1 MKKPGKRVAIILLI
15 GVILLAAVP
24 ALFAGGQDE
33 PSPAAATAIE
43 GGIRRGGTISVAI
56 AGPVMQLDP
65 HKVKGDEAYNAT
77 FHIFSALTRINN
89 EFGAD
94 PELADSW
101 EHSADAKTWT
111 FYINQNAYF
120 TNGRQVTA
128 EDVKFSLERVLDKK
142 VSPRGYN
149 AIGPISS
156 VEVKDKF
163 TVVIK
168 LTKTYLD
175 LPVDLGGVFP
185 RIVAKENINEID
197 TNPIGSGP
205 FKLKKWDPSGVTVLE
220 RNDNYFI
227 NGEDGKPL
235 PYVDEYRIVP
245 IKENM
250 SQLAALKSGDIDLV
264 YRVSYDLLSQALLDK
279 KIVIQGTPTLGYHPI
294 VLNLDP
300 EVFDGKS
307 AEEARIFRNIKVRQA
322 FSYIIDRK
330 AALQIA
336 LGGYGIIGNDQT
348 IPPFHAYGNPNEK
361 QKTQDI
367 ELAKKLLAEAGVAP
381 GTHFKMY
388 TSPGRPGMMELA
400 IAFKQMAKG
409 AGIEIDI
416 EVVDISRY
424 WADIDFKV
432 PLMTSNWGGRQ
443 TVSATI
449 MPYYHSEGG
458 KNESHYADP
467 ALDKV
472 LEAAEGEADFDKRRE
487 LYWEAMEMVSEASV
501 TIIPYF
507 KNHYMAL
514 SQDVRGVDVHPLTY
528 LLVDKGWLIK

>member
-1 MKKPGKRVAIILLI
+1 MKIPGKRLVIVLLL
-15 GVILLAAVP
+15 GVILLTAGP
-24 ALFAGGQDE
+24 ALFAGGQNE
-33 PSPAAATAIE
+33 PSSAGAAVVE
-43 GGIRRGGTISVAI
+43 GGVRRGGTISVAV
-56 AGPVMQLDP
+56 ASPVMQLDP
-65 HKVKGDEAYNAT
+65 HKVKSEVAYNAT
-77 FHIFSALTRINN
+77 FHIFNALTRITSD
-89 EFGAD
+89 FGAE

-128 EDVKFSLERVLDKK
+128 EDVKFSLERVLDKE

-149 AIGPISS
+149 SIGPISTID
-156 VEVKDKF
+156 VKDKF
-163 TVVIK
+163 TVVIN

-175 LPVDLGGVFP
+175 LPVDLGGVYP
-185 RIVAKENINEID
+185 RIVAKENVGEID

-220 RNDNYFI
+220 RNDNYFLD
-227 NGEDGKPL
+227 GEDGKPL
-235 PYVDEYRIVP
+235 PYIDEYRIVP

-279 KIVIQGTPTLGYHPI
+279 KIVIQGTPTLGYQPI

-300 EVFDGKS
+300 VIYDGQDTK
-307 AEEARIFRNIKVRQA
+307 ERRIFRNEKIRQA
-322 FSYIIDRK
+322 FSYIIYRN

-336 LGGYGIIGNDQT
+336 LSGYGIVGNDQP
-348 IPPFHAYGNPNEK
+348 IPPFHMYGNPNEK

-400 IAFKQMAKG
+400 VAFKQMAKG
-409 AGIEIDI
+409 AGIVIDI

-424 WADIDFKV
+424 WADIEFKE

-443 TVSATI
+443 TVSACI
-449 MPYYHSEGG
+449 MPYYHSDGG
-458 KNESHYADP
+458 KNESHYSDP

-472 LEAAEGEADFDKRRE
+472 LEQAQGEANFEKRRD
-487 LYWEAMEMVSEASV
+487 LYWKAMEMVSEASV

-514 SQDVRGVDVHPLTY
+514 SQDVRGIDVHPLTY
-528 LLVDKGWLIK
+528 LFVDTGWLIK

>member
-1 MKKPGKRVAIILLI
+1 MKKPGKRVAIILFI
-15 GVILLAAVP
+15 GVILLAVGP
-24 ALFAGGQDE
+24 VLFAGGQDE
-33 PSPAAATAIE
+33 SSSAETVVFDGE
-43 GGIRRGGTISVAI
+43 IRRGGTISVAV
-56 AGPVMQLDP
+56 ASPVMQLDP
-65 HKVKGDEAYNAT
+65 HKVKSEVAYNAT
-77 FHIFSALTRINN
+77 FHIFNALTRITSD
-89 EFGAD
+89 FGAE

-101 EHSADAKTWT
+101 NHSADAKTWT

-120 TNGRQVTA
+120 TNGRQVKA
-128 EDVKFSLERVLDKK
+128 EDVKFSLERVLDKD

-149 AIGPISS
+149 SIGPISS
-156 VEVKDKF
+156 IEVKDDF
-163 TVVIK
+163 TVVIN

-175 LPVDLGGVFP
+175 LPVDLGGVYP
-185 RIVAKENINEID
+185 RIVAKENVDQID

-205 FKLKKWDPSGVTVLE
+205 FKIKSWDPTGVTVLE
-220 RNDNYFI
+220 RNNNYFI
-227 NGEDGKPL
+227 KGEDGESL
-235 PYVDEYRIVP
+235 PYIDEYRIVP

-250 SQLAALKSGDIDLV
+250 SQLAALKSGNIDLV

-279 KIVIQGTPTLGYHPI
+279 KIVIQGTPTLGYQPI

-300 EVFDGKS
+300 EIYDGQD
-307 AEEARIFRNIKVRQA
+307 AEERRIFRNEKIRQA
-322 FSYIIDRK
+322 FSYIVDRK

-336 LGGYGIIGNDQT
+336 LSGYGIVGNDHT
-348 IPPFHAYGNPNEK
+348 IPPFHMYGNPDEK

-400 IAFKQMAKG
+400 VAFKQMAKG

-424 WADIDFKV
+424 WADIEFKE

-443 TVSATI
+443 TVSACI

-458 KNESHYADP
+458 KNESHYGDP

-472 LEAAEGEADFDKRRE
+472 LEAAEGEADFDKRKA

-514 SQDVRGVDVHPLTY
+514 SQGIRGVDVHPLTY
-528 LLVDKGWLIK
+528 LFVDKGWLIK